1 MKKTLVALAALSAVS
16 AYAQSSMSFTG
27 LFDRGYLLVSNSG
40 NSGVVKTVAS
50 NSGTT
55 RFEVRGTEDLGAGM
69 KANFFIETDWNPIA
83 SATATSST
91 VTTLGGFANS
101 EAWVN
106 LQTTNGTI
114 KLGAPNN
121 ETYVAAASVA
131 QPGFS
136 SGIGSIY
143 SSNFSLH
150 NGAGTGNATGSGS
163 TLTWVNN
170 DGATGGSGARTVRQ
184 DNTIKFESNSM
195 DGFKFAIGWAP
206 KNDYVANKVGASTA
220 NVTTGNAGTLEYGL
234 RYTNGPLD
242 AMYAAT
248 TYDIGTYTNVTSGTN
263 IAAPA
268 LATKTALG
276 GQTLTHAV
284 TAANYQILPQLKI
297 NIGLFSSKSSSDT
310 VNSSGLSYGATYV
323 AGNTDLMVNYAKLD
337 DKTSLN
343 NDRKLFGLGANYNL
357 SKTIYLYYRYDK
369 INYSTAVAVTGSD
382 QTRNALGFAVKF

>member
-27 LFDRGYLLVSNSG
+27 LFDRGYQLVSNSG
-40 NSGVVKTVAS
+40 NSGVVKNVAS

-121 ETYVAAASVA
+121 ESFVAASGVA
-131 QPGFS
+131 QPAFS
-136 SGIGSIY
+136 TGIGSIY

-170 DGATGGSGARTVRQ
+170 DGATGGTGARTVRQ

-206 KNDYVANKVGASTA
+206 KNDYVANKVGASAA
-220 NVTTGNAGTLEYGL
+220 NTTTGNAGTLEYGI

-248 TYDIGTYTNVTSGTN
+248 TYDVGTYTTVSGGTA
-263 IAAPA
+263 ITAPA
-268 LATKTALG
+268 LLTKTNLA

-284 TAANYQILPQLKI
+284 TAANYQVLPVLKVHV
-297 NIGLFSSKSSSDT
+297 GLFSSKSSSDT
-310 VNSSGLSYGATYV
+310 VNSSGLSYGASYV
-323 AGNTDLMVNYAKLD
+323 AGKTDLMVNYGKLD
-337 DKTSLN
+337 DKTSSN
-343 NDRKLFGLGANYNL
+343 YDRKILGLGANYNL
-357 SKTIYLYYRYDK
+357 SKTTYLYYRYDK